1 MTATATVSRFD
12 PERAFSSH
20 PSEQT
25 DNNYKGIFVIH
36 RRRVG
41 LLIHNKHLIGEN
53 VSTNLMIDIET
64 LGTSKNS
71 VILSIGAVQF
81 SEKGVEKKFYVQVD
95 PTSCTD
101 WGLQIDAR
109 TVMWW
114 LDQSD
119 EARKALSSSKGEA
132 IDVALDMLIAEFK
145 WKDVIVWANGI
156 DFDFTIL
163 EEAMKATG
171 RAVPWAYWSKM
182 DYRTVKNLAPR
193 DVYNACKV
201 ENPVAH
207 NALADATAQAATLIN
222 LQQALSFG
230 MPVAAKK
237 KKAA

>member
-1 MTATATVSRFD
+1 MTQIMV
-12 PERAFSSH
+12 
-20 PSEQT
+20 
-25 DNNYKGIFVIH
+25 
-36 RRRVG
+36 
-41 LLIHNKHLIGEN
+41 
-53 VSTNLMIDIET
+53 DIET
-64 LGTSKNS
+64 LGTSKSS

-81 SEKGVEKKFYVQVD
+81 SEKGVEHKFYVQID

-114 LDQSD
+114 MDQND
-119 EARKALSSSKGEA
+119 AARKALTTSKGEA
-132 IDVALDMLIAEFK
+132 LDVALDMFIGAFK
-145 WKDVIVWANGI
+145 WKDATVWANGI
-156 DFDFTIL
+156 DFDCTIL

-182 DYRTVKNLAPR
+182 DFRTVKNLAPR

-201 ENPVAH
+201 ENPIKH

-222 LQQALSFG
+222 LQQAMSFG

-237 KKAA
+237 KKAV